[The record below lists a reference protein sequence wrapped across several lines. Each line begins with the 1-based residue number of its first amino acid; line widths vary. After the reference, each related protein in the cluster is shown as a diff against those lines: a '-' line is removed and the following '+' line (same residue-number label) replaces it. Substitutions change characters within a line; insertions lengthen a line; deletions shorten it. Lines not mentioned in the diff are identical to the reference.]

1 MTDDSPVSIAERYT
15 VATGARSLVMRER
28 GSGQVDVLIAAGW
41 AGDGI
46 GVSLMRLRAEFD
58 AAMSSVRG
66 TANGSPTERG
76 LALMQVRSLTGVKAK
91 LGEMARRQA
100 TSSGFRGTE
109 RDVNHITGRCL
120 DVFLSPTCPAC
131 EGRGFNGGGRHEQ
144 TGAPVLCVPCKGT
157 GRRDQAIGR
166 NAAEREFARHML
178 ALMDKATGMAAA
190 RLKEKLR

>member
-1 MTDDSPVSIAERYT
+1 MSNDQPVTIAERYT
-15 VATGARSLVMRER
+15 VATGARSLVMRDR
-28 GSGQVDVLIAAGW
+28 GPVDVLIAAGW

-66 TANGSPTERG
+66 TANGSPTERV

-100 TSSGFRGTE
+100 WSSGFRGTE

-144 TGAPVLCVPCKGT
+144 TGPPILCVPCRGSGT
-157 GRRDQAIGR
+157 RGQAIGH
-166 NAAEREFARHML
+166 NPSEREFARNLL
-178 ALMDKATGMAAA
+178 AAMTLEHPVRFDYL
-190 RLKEKLR
+190 REKLR

>member
-1 MTDDSPVSIAERYT
+1 MSNDQPVTIAERYT
-15 VATGARSLVMRER
+15 VATGAKSLVIRAR

-66 TANGSPTERG
+66 TANGSLTERV
-76 LALMQVRSLTGVKAK
+76 LALMQVRSLPAAKAR

-144 TGAPVLCVPCKGT
+144 TGPPVLCVPCRGSGT
-157 GRRDQAIGR
+157 RGQAIGH
-166 NAAEREFARHML
+166 NPAEREFARNLL
-178 ALMDKATGMAAA
+178 AAMDKATANAAA
-190 RLKEKLR
+190 RMREKLR

>member
-1 MTDDSPVSIAERYT
+1 MSNDQPVTIAERYT

-28 GSGQVDVLIAAGW
+28 GPVDVLIAAGW

-66 TANGSPTERG
+66 TANGSPTERV
-76 LALMQVRSLTGVKAK
+76 LALMQVRSLTGVKAR

-190 RLKEKLR
+190 RLKAKLR